1 MNDKMEVMNGGK
13 ALMKALEKEG
23 VKEVFGLPGG
33 ANLPMYDELY
43 KSNIRHILVR
53 HEQSA
58 AHMAD
63 GFGRVSR
70 KPGVCFAT
78 SGPGATN
85 LLTGIAT
92 AQADSA
98 PMIAVTGQV
107 PVNMI
112 GRDAFQESDI
122 IGRTKPCVK
131 YAFQPRTPQEIPE
144 AVKKGF
150 YIAETGRPGP
160 VLLDIPKDVQQNE
173 AEITFPNE
181 VRIPGYHP
189 WTCLLYTSDAAD
201 E

>member
-1 MNDKMEVMNGGK
+1 MIGAR
-13 ALMKALEKEG
+13 ALMVALEKEN

-53 HEQSA
+53 HEQDA

-92 AQADSA
+92 AQGFLA
-98 PMIAVTGQV
+98 PG
-107 PVNMI
+107 
-112 GRDAFQESDI
+112 E
-122 IGRTKPCVK
+122 
-131 YAFQPRTPQEIPE
+131 
-144 AVKKGF
+144 
-150 YIAETGRPGP
+150 
-160 VLLDIPKDVQQNE
+160 
-173 AEITFPNE
+173 
-181 VRIPGYHP
+181 
-189 WTCLLYTSDAAD
+189 
-201 E
+201 